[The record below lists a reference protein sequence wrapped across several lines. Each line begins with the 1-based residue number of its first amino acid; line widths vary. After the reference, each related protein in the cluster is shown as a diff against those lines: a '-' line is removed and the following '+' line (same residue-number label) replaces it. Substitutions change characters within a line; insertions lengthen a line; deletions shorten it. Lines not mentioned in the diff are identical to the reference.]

1 MSSATAPA
9 SKLIV
14 HADDLGETA
23 EITRGILECI
33 DAGRV
38 TSTTLMANMPATDL
52 AIEEAARRGRRASF
66 GVHLVLCEGPPLTK
80 PRSLVGDDGEFL
92 PKKKL
97 GLRGLAG
104 RLDPEDL
111 EIELRAQI
119 RRIVDG
125 GVDVSHFD
133 SHKHLHQLPVVR
145 GVVAKLAKEFGVER
159 VRCTLEEGFWPA
171 GTKPGG
177 WASRAVRV
185 HLARQAG
192 EEFRAAGLRHP
203 ARVFDVRQLIA
214 LEAAPRREALLRR
227 PGALSEMV
235 CHPGTYEAD
244 LEKPGSCARF
254 AELEFLQSDAVAA
267 LTDAAGVE
275 LTTWWEC

>member
-192 EEFRAAGLRHP
+192 RSSAPPACVTRRASSTCGSSSRS
-203 ARVFDVRQLIA
+203 R
-214 LEAAPRREALLRR
+214 PRRGARR
-227 PGALSEMV
+227 CSGGRARSPRWSAIRARTRPTWKSRGA
-235 CHPGTYEAD
+235 AR
-244 LEKPGSCARF
+244 GSPSSSSSSPTR
-254 AELEFLQSDAVAA
+254 SPR
-267 LTDAAGVE
+267 
-275 LTTWWEC
+275 